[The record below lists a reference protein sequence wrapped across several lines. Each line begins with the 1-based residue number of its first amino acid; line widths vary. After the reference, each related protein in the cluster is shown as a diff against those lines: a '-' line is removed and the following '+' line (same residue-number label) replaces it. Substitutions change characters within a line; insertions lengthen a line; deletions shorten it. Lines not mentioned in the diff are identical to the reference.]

1 MPNLETPISLGGS
14 GLGIFALGPG
24 GGGTDYR
31 GARRGDCRYEH
42 RVAINQ
48 ENRLQLF
55 KSPFL
60 LCGLTGVEWSDHLYT
75 TTTPVSGVSSPVA
88 VKEKEF
94 KDGDGSMD

>member
-1 MPNLETPISLGGS
+1 ML
-14 GLGIFALGPG
+14 
-24 GGGTDYR
+24 
-31 GARRGDCRYEH
+31 
-42 RVAINQ
+42 
-48 ENRLQLF
+48 

-75 TTTPVSGVSSPVA
+75 TTIPVSGVSSPVA